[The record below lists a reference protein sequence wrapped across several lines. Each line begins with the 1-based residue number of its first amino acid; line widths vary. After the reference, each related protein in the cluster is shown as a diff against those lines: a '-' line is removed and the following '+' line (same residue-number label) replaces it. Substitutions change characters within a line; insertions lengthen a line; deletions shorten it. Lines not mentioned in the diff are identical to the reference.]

1 MLEALKA
8 EQDTAAEAAFAAKT
22 AVVYSWQCV
31 VGTEDRPIP
40 WFLLAF
46 LSVLRWILR
55 RLVCGF
61 CGKGWVFSVR
71 SCTSMKSEIIQGH
84 VVIILHFL

>member
-31 VGTEDRPIP
+31 AGTEDRPIP

-46 LSVLRWILR
+46 LSVLRWVFR

-61 CGKGWVFSVR
+61 CGKGRRGLGIFYMIVYE
-71 SCTSMKSEIIQGH
+71 T
-84 VVIILHFL
+84 